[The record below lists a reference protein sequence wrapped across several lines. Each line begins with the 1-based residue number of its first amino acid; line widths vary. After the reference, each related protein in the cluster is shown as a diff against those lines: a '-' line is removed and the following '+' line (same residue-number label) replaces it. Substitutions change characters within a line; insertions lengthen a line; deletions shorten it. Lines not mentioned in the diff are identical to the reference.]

1 MKVGFLVNPI
11 AGMGGKVGLKGTDG
25 VVERALEL
33 GATSI
38 APQRGIEFL
47 KHLTRLGVNEKI
59 EVVSCPA
66 EMGFSE
72 LTTVGFDAS
81 ILPMDVPK
89 DSTAKDTKT
98 AVELMVRRGVDLIVF
113 VGGDG
118 TARDIMDA
126 VLEVSTYEDA
136 PLVLGVPAG
145 VKMYSGIFA
154 TNPTDAAHVVEA
166 VVNGEA
172 QTTDFEIIDAD
183 EETTREDHFTIRL
196 CGLLKGPLMPTFIQ
210 GSKQVSSEATD
221 EHENQ
226 MATARFAMEELDRDA
241 VLLLCP
247 GTTVRC
253 VADLLGVAK
262 TLLGV
267 DVYWKG
273 TLRKDVNE
281 TAIREAIAGKKRVQI
296 IVSPI
301 GRQGILFGRGNQQV
315 SPNIIR
321 SVGKENIFVVATKAK
336 IRGIEGGKL
345 RVDTGDEDLDKQL
358 GGFIRV
364 MTDYREWRLM
374 PIE

>member
-1 MKVGFLVNPI
+1 MRVGFLVNPI

-25 VVERALEL
+25 VVERSLEL
-33 GATSI
+33 GAKPN

-47 KHLTRLGVNEKI
+47 KHLTLLGVNENI

-66 EMGFSE
+66 EMGFNE
-72 LTTVGFDAS
+72 LTAVGFDAS
-81 ILPMDVPK
+81 ILPMDIPE

-98 AVELMVRRGVDLIVF
+98 AVKLMVKQGIDLIVF

-118 TARDIMDA
+118 TARDVMDA

-136 PLVLGVPAG
+136 PPVLGVPAG

-154 TNPTDAAHVVEA
+154 TNPMDAAHVVKA

-172 QTTDFEIIDAD
+172 QTTDFEVIDAD
-183 EETTREDHFTIRL
+183 EETIREDRFTIRL
-196 CGLLKGPLMPTFIQ
+196 YGLLKGPLIPTFIQ

-221 EHENQ
+221 ELENQ
-226 MATARFAMEELDRDA
+226 MATAKFAMEELDPDA

-253 VADLLGVAK
+253 VADLLGVEK

-267 DVYWKG
+267 DVYYGG
-273 TLRKDVNE
+273 TLLKDVNE
-281 TAIREAIAGKKRVQI
+281 TAIREAIEGRKHVQI

-315 SPNIIR
+315 SPSIIR
-321 SVGKENIFVVATKAK
+321 SVGRENIFVVATKAK

-358 GGFIRV
+358 SGFIRV

>member
-33 GATSI
+33 GAKPV

-47 KHLTRLGVNEKI
+47 RHLTLLGVNEKI
-59 EVVSCPA
+59 EVVSCPGN
-66 EMGFSE
+66 MGFSE
-72 LTTVGFDAS
+72 LTAVGFDAS
-81 ILPMDVPK
+81 ILAMDVPE
-89 DSTAKDTKT
+89 DSMAKDTKT
-98 AVELMVRRGVDLIVF
+98 AVKLMVKRGVDLIVF

-118 TARDIMDA
+118 TARDVMDA

-154 TNPTDAAHVVEA
+154 TNPTDAAYVVEA

-172 QTTDFEIIDAD
+172 QTADFEIIDAD
-183 EETTREDHFTIRL
+183 EETIREDRFTIRFY
-196 CGLLKGPLMPTFIQ
+196 GLLKGPLMSTFIR
-210 GSKQVSSEATD
+210 GSKQVSSEAVD

-226 MATARFAMEELDRDA
+226 MATARFAMEELDSDA

-253 VADLLGVAK
+253 VADLLGVEK

-267 DVYWKG
+267 DVYYKG
-273 TLRKDVNE
+273 SLLKDVNE
-281 TAIREAIAGKKRVQI
+281 AAILESIEGRKRVQI

-301 GRQGILFGRGNQQV
+301 GRQGILFGRGNQQI
-315 SPNIIR
+315 SPSIIR
-321 SVGKENIFVVATKAK
+321 GVGKENVFVVATKAK

-345 RVDTGDEDLDKQL
+345 RVDTGDEGLDKQL

-374 PIE
+374 PVE